1 MSRLRVLLIE
11 DDARLAAFTREFL
24 EANDVCCLVAPD
36 GVIAE
41 QELLRGAF
49 DCVVLDVMLPLRD
62 GYEVCRRLRARSDV
76 PIIMTT
82 ARTTEADRI
91 IGLELGADDYVPK
104 PFSVRELLARVRAN
118 VRRARGQVGPRS
130 DRLEVGPLVLHLD
143 AMTATLAGRALTLT
157 SYEFSLLRVLAER
170 RGTVIGREQLLEL
183 ARGTAE
189 ESFDRS
195 IDVRISRLRAK
206 LGDDPRRPA
215 LLRTVRGVGY
225 MLCEDP
231 T

>member
-1 MSRLRVLLIE
+1 MGRLRVLLIE

-24 EANDVCCLVAPD
+24 EANGVTSVHAADGLV
-36 GVIAE
+36 GE
-41 QELLRGAF
+41 QELVRSPF

-62 GYEVCRRLRARSDV
+62 GFEVCRRLRARSDV

-82 ARTTEADRI
+82 ARTTEADRVV
-91 IGLELGADDYVPK
+91 GLELGADDYVPK
-104 PFSVRELLARVRAN
+104 PFSVRELLARVRAV
-118 VRRARGQVGPRS
+118 VRRARGQVGPRGA
-130 DRLEVGPLVLHLD
+130 RLEVGPLVLHLD
-143 AMTATLAGRALTLT
+143 AMTATLAGKDLALT
-157 SYEFSLLRVLAER
+157 SYEFTLLRVLAER
-170 RGTVIGREQLLEL
+170 RGMVIGREQLLEL
-183 ARGTAE
+183 ARGSAE

-195 IDVRISRLRAK
+195 IDVRVSRLRAK

-225 MLCEDP
+225 MLCEEP